1 MVSDGGETGIRT
13 QATLARRQ
21 ISNLLRY
28 HSGTSPISFQR
39 TKPGYHQSKRSACP
53 YPADTAVSSA
63 QAGANVILSIL
74 RRNFFVVFL
83 IELMWLIHKL
93 RSRLSVLSGS
103 SLFGILNTQ
112 VVNIG
117 ELLLQHFF
125 NRFNLLESDIGI

>member
-1 MVSDGGETGIRT
+1 M
-13 QATLARRQ
+13 
-21 ISNLLRY
+21 
-28 HSGTSPISFQR
+28 
-39 TKPGYHQSKRSACP
+39 
-53 YPADTAVSSA
+53 SSA